1 MDIYLPI
8 AGLSENVFT
17 LLGLGGAIGVLSGL
31 FGVGGGFLL
40 TPLLI
45 FLGIPPP
52 VAVGSGANQVL
63 GASVSGVIAHWRRRS
78 LDIRMGTILLAGGLV
93 GSTLGVQ
100 LFAWLKALGQ
110 VELAIQLGYVVLL
123 GVIGGFMF
131 VESAAFVFRRNPAT
145 GRRRM
150 RTHTLLHRLPW
161 KMRFPRSR
169 LYISVVPPVLVGV
182 AVGLLSAI
190 MGVGGGFIM
199 VPAMI
204 YLLKMPVGVVA
215 GTSLF
220 QIMFVTANVT
230 FLQATTNQAVDV
242 VLSVLL
248 LIGGVIGAQVGARMG
263 RKLPGDHM
271 RFLLALIV
279 LGVAIKLGIDITFRP
294 EDLFELQRT

>member
-1 MDIYLPI
+1 
-8 AGLSENVFT
+8 
-17 LLGLGGAIGVLSGL
+17 
-31 FGVGGGFLL
+31 
-40 TPLLI
+40 
-45 FLGIPPP
+45 
-52 VAVGSGANQVL
+52 
-63 GASVSGVIAHWRRRS
+63 
-78 LDIRMGTILLAGGLV
+78 
-93 GSTLGVQ
+93 
-100 LFAWLKALGQ
+100 
-110 VELAIQLGYVVLL
+110 
-123 GVIGGFMF
+123 
-131 VESAAFVFRRNPAT
+131 
-145 GRRRM
+145 M